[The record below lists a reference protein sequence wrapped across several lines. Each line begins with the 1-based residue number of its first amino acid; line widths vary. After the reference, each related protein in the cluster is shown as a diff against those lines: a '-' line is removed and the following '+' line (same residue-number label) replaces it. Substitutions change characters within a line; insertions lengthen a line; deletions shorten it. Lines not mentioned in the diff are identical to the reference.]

1 MDRWSDDRID
11 DLARLVYD
19 NDRLLDQIRGETSDL
34 AHELMDHARIIQAEK
49 VAATEKRRSRI
60 AITIAAITGTGSWLA
75 VAINILHTHH

>member
-1 MDRWSDDRID
+1 
-11 DLARLVYD
+11 
-19 NDRLLDQIRGETSDL
+19 
-34 AHELMDHARIIQAEK
+34 MDHARIIQAEK